1 MSDDDFDDSF
11 IDAIEKSVRTRRA
24 HELYVAISSGNVEK
38 TKALVEE
45 GERNVLA
52 LENAI
57 LHENM
62 IILEYLLSAGYI
74 DRFENAKK
82 LAKRKNIVEALKIL
96 NAWEPKLRK

>member
-11 IDAIEKSVRTRRA
+11 IDAIENSVRTKRA

-62 IILEYLLSAGYI
+62 IILKYLLSAGQVE
-74 DRFENAKK
+74 RFENAKK
-82 LAKRKNIVEALKIL
+82 LAKRKNMIEALEIL
-96 NAWEPKLRK
+96 NAWESKLQK